1 MSERVTIELIAQ
13 AVSDVWGVS
22 LHDLRGQRRFTSIT
36 VPRQV
41 AFALARKYTD
51 HSFPV
56 IGRWFG
62 DRDHTTV
69 IHGIRRYDGELR
81 DLHHQEIDQVEA
93 LIDQRRRAVFIR
105 GAVPTFQTVRSAA

>member
-1 MSERVTIELIAQ
+1 MSDRVTLEMIAQ

-22 LHDLRGQRRFTSIT
+22 VRDLRGQRRIADI
-36 VPRQV
+36 VAPRHV
-41 AFALARKYTD
+41 AFALARAYTN

-56 IGRWFG
+56 IGQWFG

-69 IHGIRRYDGELR
+69 IHGIRRYERELR
-81 DLHHQEIDQVEA
+81 DLHRELIDQVES

-105 GAVPTFQTVRSAA
+105 GAVPMFQTVRRAA

>member
-41 AFALARKYTD
+41 AFALARKYTG

-69 IHGIRRYDGELR
+69 IHGIRRYNGELR
-81 DLHHQEIDQVEA
+81 DLHHQEIDKVEA

-105 GAVPTFQTVRSAA
+105 GAVPTFQTVRRAA